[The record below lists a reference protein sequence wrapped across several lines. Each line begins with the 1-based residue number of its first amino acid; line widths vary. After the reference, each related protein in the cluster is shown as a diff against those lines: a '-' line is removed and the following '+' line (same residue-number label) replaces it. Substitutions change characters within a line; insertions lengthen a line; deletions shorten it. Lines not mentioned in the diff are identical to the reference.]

1 MLLMYFTKASAT
13 TLPVLVAFLS
23 LTLGEK
29 KEQEHVKI
37 AFCAVSLLA
46 LLVITVPLACSIG
59 FAGRSDSGRR
69 RSGSHSGRRCQGE
82 VHAAPVTR
90 RTSPTFLI
98 LTVVILAVLLNPAYV
113 APTSPGLLLSFLLV
127 GITVYT
133 VETEPLLRWRNVLD
147 HKHATDYTFV
157 FNVSSEALL
166 LVRGTLRQSQ
176 ERPAVAR

>member
-1 MLLMYFTKASAT
+1 M
-13 TLPVLVAFLS
+13 
-23 LTLGEK
+23 
-29 KEQEHVKI
+29 
-37 AFCAVSLLA
+37 
-46 LLVITVPLACSIG
+46 
-59 FAGRSDSGRR
+59 
-69 RSGSHSGRRCQGE
+69 
-82 VHAAPVTR
+82 TR

-147 HKHATDYTFV
+147 HKHATDFTFV

-176 ERPAVAR
+176 ELPAEAR